1 MTFYELLMIGI
12 GGFFGAVTRYFI
24 SSKMNDQKTMPIGTL
39 LVNLT
44 GSLLIGIILGLGLPL
59 WGKLLLVS
67 GFAGA
72 LTTFSTM
79 NKELIELW
87 ENDEKHHAILYLLLT
102 YVGGIALAALGYYI
116 VGI

>member
-1 MTFYELLMIGI
+1 MTFFELLMIGI
-12 GGFFGAVTRYFI
+12 GGFLGAVTRYFI
-24 SSKMNDQKTMPIGTL
+24 SSKMNAQKRIPKGTL

-44 GSLLIGIILGLGLPL
+44 GALLIGIILGLGLPL
-59 WGKLLLVS
+59 WVTMLLVS

-87 ENDEKHHAILYLLLT
+87 GNDEKHNAILYLLLT
-102 YVGGIALAALGYYI
+102 YGGGIALAALGYYI
-116 VGI
+116 AEI

>member
-1 MTFYELLMIGI
+1 MTFFELLLIGI
-12 GGFFGAVTRYFI
+12 GGFFGAIIRYCI
-24 SSKMNDQKTMPIGTL
+24 SSKMNDQKHFPTGTL

-44 GSLLIGIILGLGLPL
+44 GALLIGIILGLGLPL
-59 WGKLLLVS
+59 WVTMLMAS

-87 ENDEKHHAILYLLLT
+87 INDEKHHAILYLLLT
-102 YVGGIALAALGYYI
+102 YGGGIALAAIGFYI
-116 VGI
+116 V